1 MYFLLRMQFKQLMG
15 HLGHTDEINLA
26 QLIIRSSKRERM
38 EMLKG
43 FYTQQEPALE
53 RIFPIPQEQEPSIQE
68 APSTS
73 RNPVKRPTQRRT
85 EGKLTTHSKTH

>member
-1 MYFLLRMQFKQLMG
+1 MYFLLRIQFKQLMG
-15 HLGHTDEINLA
+15 HLGHTDEIRLA
-26 QLIIRSSKRERM
+26 QRIVGSSKRERM

-53 RIFPIPQEQEPSIQE
+53 RIFPNPQEQEPSIQE

-73 RNPVKRPTQRRT
+73 RSPVKTPTQRRT
-85 EGKLTTHSKTH
+85 KGKLT